1 MPVKTWDFE
10 LDGGQYNVVLDHTL
24 FMGQLSVRVNGGL
37 LFSGLQPNGGRHAFR
52 VGEHICEVVV
62 DLRGDTFAYTLLID
76 GTPHGPETLA
86 HKPGEAQAQKL
97 WMSWV
102 VPLAALALA
111 VGGQLLNM
119 YLSSNNGYFY
129 RWLAI
134 LVPPG
139 IIFGLYTF
147 LFPDEF
153 IGSKATISLRFLA
166 LMFIGFLI
174 GLVNWYAMAN
184 GWY

>member
-1 MPVKTWDFE
+1 MPVKTWEFDLE
-10 LDGGQYNVVLDHTL
+10 GTRHTVVLDHST

-37 LFSGLQPNGGRHAFR
+37 LFSGLEPNGGRHPFR
-52 VGEHICEVVV
+52 IGEHVCEVVV
-62 DLRGDTFAYTLLID
+62 EPRGDTFAYNLLID
-76 GTPHGPETLA
+76 GAPHGPETLA
-86 HKPGEAQAQKL
+86 HKPGEAQAQMQL
-97 WMSWV
+97 MSWA

-119 YLSSNNGYFY
+119 YLSSNNGTFY
-129 RWLAI
+129 RWLAV

-139 IIFGLYTF
+139 IIFGLYMF

-153 IGSKATISLRFLA
+153 IGSKAGISLRFMA

-174 GLVNWYAMAN
+174 GFFNLYAMAN